1 MIWLHEIRL
10 VGLLDWVWFVVWLR
24 RNEFSN
30 RLCLSRYY
38 PDLDRLVRDRNRAHV
53 IAEAIAQGKGE

>member
-38 PDLDRLVRDRNRAHV
+38 PDLDRLLRDRNRAHA